1 MNQKIENRLA
11 HLNADY
17 ESVFGSPFRHF
28 FCPILYRD
36 EDTELCQAHVINKS
50 FRDSDRSWT
59 IQRKDVDSFYGS
71 LFEADFLAIQEK
83 DRQQVDEVMA
93 DKDLARQLKPKFLL
107 DGEVVEHYYPKGDV
121 PPAHSQITL
130 FTSEKNIQLAL
141 KRSQEA
147 MLNAKNE
154 NWEIR
159 VDKNLNL
166 PALVSLLKAAH
177 LTLFHL
183 LGYRHVQSSI
193 GYFLGKIVLGDF
205 FLQAREMKREE
216 ALDLARTHF
225 TQFANMVRPILTK
238 PCPFKGTLTDH
249 WLYILMN
256 GDQSPW
262 ALMIF
267 IRTENHVNAVL
278 VPTMVD
284 EEATIRFFDFL
295 KKPCSTI
302 NVRRAR
308 WEGDRWEIAPES
320 GSETHVWPEAQF
332 DAGLNT

>member
-36 EDTELCQAHVINKS
+36 EDTELCQAHVINKA

-71 LFEADFLAIQEK
+71 HFEADFLAIQEK
-83 DRQQVDEVMA
+83 DRHHADDVIA
-93 DKDLARQLKPKFLL
+93 DKDLVRQLNPKFVL

-121 PPAHSQITL
+121 PPAHSQITW
-130 FTSEKNIQLAL
+130 FTSEKNVQLAL
-141 KRSQEA
+141 KRSPEA
-147 MLNAKNE
+147 MLNAKKE
-154 NWEIR
+154 KWEIY
-159 VDKNLNL
+159 VDKDIRL

-183 LGYRHVQSSI
+183 LGYLHVWSSS
-193 GYFLGKIVLGDF
+193 GYFLGKTVLGDF
-205 FLQAREMKREE
+205 FLKAREMKRDE
-216 ALDLARTHF
+216 ALDLAKTHF
-225 TQFANMVRPILTK
+225 TQFANMIRPILTK
-238 PCPFKGTLTDH
+238 PCPFKGTLTDR
-249 WLYILMN
+249 WGYALVN
-256 GDQSPW
+256 GDRPPW
-262 ALMIF
+262 AFMIF
-267 IRTENHVNAVL
+267 VRAESHVNAVL
-278 VPTMVD
+278 VPTMYD
-284 EEATIRFFDFL
+284 EETIFRFVDFL
-295 KKPCSTI
+295 NRPCSTI

-308 WEGDRWEIAPES
+308 WEGDKWEIAPES
-320 GSETHVWPEAQF
+320 ESETHVWPEGQF